1 MSEELRP
8 ALHPDAD
15 VLNAFLEGALQE
27 HERAGCLVHL
37 ADCAQCREVVFLA
50 REVAEADAPAA
61 VKDAAVPFW
70 RRLLRPLPVLAAA
83 VTVMLVFFS
92 VGLYWMTR
100 SAEQKPTVIAR
111 VERAAPTPNA
121 APEKSTEAPSQS
133 DAGAQPKTVLSTT
146 GRPTRMKASPPAVE
160 QSPQADA
167 IAPPP
172 PSAPSPA
179 EPPPAPAPPAPSVTP
194 APPPVV
200 VPAAPPNA
208 AVAQFAAT
216 PRAAVATG
224 AGVAGTITDPAGAV
238 IPRAQVELKNDD
250 TGATYTAASDA
261 RGQFNIAGMA
271 PGRYDLSI
279 TSMGFQR
286 LVRSSIEVQPQTIA
300 RIDSTLNVGT
310 TAETVTVTAEVP
322 LLKTESGAVSTTRNA
337 PAAELPLNGRTLAHL
352 ETVSMYQLPGQK
364 PAVTFATKDRVVV
377 AADAEGKL
385 FFSDNQGK
393 SWKHIKGKWKGKV
406 VRVVS
411 PSTVPGSTSAAFE
424 LMTDPAST
432 WVSSDGRNWTA
443 APASR

>member
-50 REVAEADAPAA
+50 REAAAADAPAA
-61 VKDAAVPFW
+61 VKEAAVPFW

-111 VERAAPTPNA
+111 VERAAPTANA
-121 APEKSTEAPSQS
+121 APEKSTETPSQS

-385 FFSDNQGK
+385 FFSENQGK

-411 PSTVPGSTSAAFE
+411 PSTVPGSTNAAFE

>member
-1 MSEELRP
+1 
-8 ALHPDAD
+8 
-15 VLNAFLEGALQE
+15 
-27 HERAGCLVHL
+27 
-37 ADCAQCREVVFLA
+37 
-50 REVAEADAPAA
+50 
-61 VKDAAVPFW
+61 
-70 RRLLRPLPVLAAA
+70 
-83 VTVMLVFFS
+83 
-92 VGLYWMTR
+92 
-100 SAEQKPTVIAR
+100 
-111 VERAAPTPNA
+111 
-121 APEKSTEAPSQS
+121 
-133 DAGAQPKTVLSTT
+133 
-146 GRPTRMKASPPAVE
+146 
-160 QSPQADA
+160 
-167 IAPPP
+167 
-172 PSAPSPA
+172 
-179 EPPPAPAPPAPSVTP
+179 
-194 APPPVV
+194 V

-286 LVRSSIEVQPQTIA
+286 FVRSSIEVQPQTIA
-300 RIDSTLNVGT
+300 RIDSTLNIGT
-310 TAETVTVTAEVP
+310 TAETVAVTAEAP

-337 PAAELPLNGRTLAHL
+337 PAAELPLHGRTLAHF
-352 ETVSMYQLPGQK
+352 ETVSMYQLPGRK
-364 PAVTFATKDRVVV
+364 PAMTFAKKDRVVV
-377 AADAEGKL
+377 AADSEGKL

-432 WVSSDGRNWTA
+432 WVSADGRNWTA